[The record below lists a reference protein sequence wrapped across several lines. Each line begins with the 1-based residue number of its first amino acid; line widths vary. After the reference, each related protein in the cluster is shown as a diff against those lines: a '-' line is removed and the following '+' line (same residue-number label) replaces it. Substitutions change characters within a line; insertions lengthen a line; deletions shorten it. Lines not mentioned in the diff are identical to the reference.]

1 MKKII
6 VYHGTS
12 YKFAQIDLGKSKD
25 KRDFGMGFYTTTIQ
39 SQAESWAR
47 NTAMRNGCQHAY
59 VNVYEF
65 NFADELCYKVFP
77 GLTLEWLDF
86 IKLNRMLGGV
96 QHDYDVVMGPVADDN
111 TMLTVNRYMRGV
123 YTAEEAVKR
132 LAYYKVNDQLCL
144 NTEKALKYIRLVRCY
159 EVDK

>member
-6 VYHGTS
+6 VYHGTAF
-12 YKFAQIDLGKSKD
+12 KFTQIDLNKSKNR
-25 KRDFGMGFYTTTIQ
+25 RDFGKGFYTTTIQ
-39 SQAESWAR
+39 SQAEAWAK
-47 NTAMRNGCQHAY
+47 NIAMRNGCQHAY

-65 NFADELCYKVFP
+65 VFADELQYKVFP

-86 IKLNRMLGGV
+86 VKINRMNGGV
-96 QHDYDVVMGPVADDN
+96 QHNYDVVIGPVADDN
-111 TMLTVNRYMRGV
+111 TMLTVNRYMSGI
-123 YTAEEAVKR
+123 YTAEEALSR
-132 LAYYKVNDQLCL
+132 LAYYRVNDQLCL

>member
-1 MKKII
+1 M
-6 VYHGTS
+6 
-12 YKFAQIDLGKSKD
+12 
-25 KRDFGMGFYTTTIQ
+25 
-39 SQAESWAR
+39 
-47 NTAMRNGCQHAY
+47 
-59 VNVYEF
+59 
-65 NFADELCYKVFP
+65 
-77 GLTLEWLDF
+77 
-86 IKLNRMLGGV
+86 GGV